1 MICVCNNFS
10 PYFTLQVDHDVLDV
24 NNELFENCCSNLK
37 LTVQDLECRLA
48 SIIAQVLSVSDI
60 YATVQIGHFL
70 FGQVLSTIPP
80 SAHGC
85 EFMQGF
91 DDCVTLSSAFKIFE
105 SFEGLVDRDSIKTNL
120 EHLYYNFLGT
130 FANELTEASH
140 WE

>member
-70 FGQVLSTIPP
+70 FG
-80 SAHGC
+80 
-85 EFMQGF
+85 
-91 DDCVTLSSAFKIFE
+91 
-105 SFEGLVDRDSIKTNL
+105 
-120 EHLYYNFLGT
+120 
-130 FANELTEASH
+130 
-140 WE
+140 